1 MVEGIVTVTDNNFE
15 KEVLK
20 SDVPV
25 MLDFWATWCPPCKM
39 IAPTIDEL
47 AKDYKDKL
55 KVGKIDVDENGQIAT
70 QLSVMNIPT
79 IIFFKDGKEHKRMV
93 GINPKGIFEKEIK
106 HLIGK

>member
-1 MVEGIVTVTDNNFE
+1 MVEEIVTVTDNNFE

-20 SDVPV
+20 SGVPV

-47 AKDYKDKL
+47 AKDYKGKL
-55 KVGKIDVDENGQIAT
+55 KVGKIDVDGNGQIAT
-70 QLSVMNIPT
+70 QLGVMNIPT

-93 GINPKGIFEKEIK
+93 GANPKKIFEQEIK